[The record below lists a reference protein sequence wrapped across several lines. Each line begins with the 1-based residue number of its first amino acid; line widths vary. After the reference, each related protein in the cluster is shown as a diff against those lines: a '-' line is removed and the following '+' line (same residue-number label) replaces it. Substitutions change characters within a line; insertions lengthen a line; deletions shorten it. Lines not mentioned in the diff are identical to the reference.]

1 MKTFVQTLYD
11 YNFVGTVTKDFS
23 DKEDEMTI
31 GIVSESHPHGDQ
43 QLVGYSD
50 IIGRVNEKDDSDEED
65 ETEIAVSEWPP
76 PHGDWQRE
84 SCSDSNS
91 DREPCSSKQQ
101 SILDEDFD
109 EKIDLVLVSK

>member
-1 MKTFVQTLYD
+1 MLSTIQLTWPVVLDISAVETTW
-11 YNFVGTVTKDFS
+11 NIN
-23 DKEDEMTI
+23 I

-84 SCSDSNS
+84 SCPDSNS
-91 DREPCSSKQQ
+91 DGEPCSSKQQ

-109 EKIDLVLVSK
+109 EEIDLVLVSK